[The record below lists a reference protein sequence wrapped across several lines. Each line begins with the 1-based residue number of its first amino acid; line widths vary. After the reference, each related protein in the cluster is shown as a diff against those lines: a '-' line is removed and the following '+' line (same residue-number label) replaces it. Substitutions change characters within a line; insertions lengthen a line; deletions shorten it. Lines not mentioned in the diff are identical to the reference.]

1 MGGESQGV
9 SQDGYG
15 GRQMTDVIWGI
26 LTDNWQTC
34 VSVLCCWT
42 LGYLHAHRNARE
54 QIRDLEHENDKL
66 KWDNLMLCKMLRK
79 REGDNE
85 VPKSEV

>member
-15 GRQMTDVIWGI
+15 GRQMTDVIWSI

-34 VSVLCCWT
+34 VGVMCCWF
-42 LGYLHAHRNARE
+42 LGYLHARRNARE
-54 QIRDLEHENDKL
+54 QIRDLEGENDKL
-66 KWDNLMLCKMLRK
+66 KWDNHILRKMLRN
-79 REGDNE
+79 REG
-85 VPKSEV
+85 K